1 MIGKRIGNYRVVR
14 QIGRGGMGAVFEAVH
29 EDIGKRVAIKVL
41 HGRFSQDQQVITRF
55 FNEARAL
62 TSIGHPGIVQIFD
75 FGELD
80 GRTRYI
86 AMEYMEGESLSQR
99 LQRTQR
105 LPAGVAMR
113 LCRQVA
119 SALSAAHAQRVV
131 HRDLKPGNIMI
142 VSDPEAAG
150 GERAK
155 VFDFGIAKLLGD
167 GQEGGEERT
176 QHETRADVLMGTP
189 TYMSPEQCRGAGLV
203 DERTDVYALGVV
215 LYQMLSGRPPFLGEG
230 DGDVLAKH
238 IHEAPRPLQE
248 IDPTLPPGLCWLVT
262 RMLAKLPADRP
273 SMAQVVQDL
282 EGLGSKATGAITAVA
297 APVHHAD
304 VSAPTVMYS
313 STSQHQVGERVE
325 VRGTWKRPPAALW
338 VVAVLAVMAPL
349 GVLVKRRLQAPAPV
363 LALPGE
369 QPGGQA
375 AGKGDRSETRPTM
388 QGPVKGERTALVVEP
403 LPGTQRPEPGEPPPA
418 EPGQVPVPVPV
429 KDREDREPADK
440 PARPEKAERPDKDKD
455 KDKDRA
461 ERPAAPPEDRVAQ
474 KPKPAQPAR
483 AEAPEPHPAGADRQ
497 GPGHGPGQAHHG
509 PPDLGH
515 APPVPVP
522 VPERPKNVLAS
533 VVRKDR
539 VGGTMPSLPAVV
551 KSQYRGSGPLTLSY
565 KICVGREGRVSG
577 VTAFSG
583 GSSADESVMSALR
596 TWVYRPQPV
605 PVCFVEAFSFE
616 ID

>member
-99 LQRTQR
+99 LARTPR

-142 VSDPEAAG
+142 VADPEAAG

-167 GQEGGEERT
+167 GRERGEERT
-176 QHETRADVLMGTP
+176 EHETRADVLMGTP

-262 RMLAKLPADRP
+262 RMLAKLPSERP

-282 EGLGSKATGAITAVA
+282 EGLGSKATGAISAVA
-297 APVHHAD
+297 APLHHPD
-304 VSAPTVMYS
+304 VAAPTVMYAS

-325 VRGTWKRPPAALW
+325 RRSTWKRPPAALW
-338 VVAVLAVMAPL
+338 VVAVLAVLAPL
-349 GVLVKRRLQAPAPV
+349 GVLIKRRLATPAPV

-369 QPGGQA
+369 QMGAGQ
-375 AGKGDRSETRPTM
+375 RESRPAM
-388 QGPVKGERTALVVEP
+388 QGPLPGERTALLVEP
-403 LPGTQRPEPGEPPPA
+403 LPGAQRPRPGEGPAPA
-418 EPGQVPVPVPV
+418 EPGPGRIQSQAQDP
-429 KDREDREPADK
+429 DRGQADR
-440 PARPEKAERPDKDKD
+440 PARPDKDKAERPDKDKAERMG
-455 KDKDRA
+455 KDRA
-461 ERPAAPPEDRVAQ
+461 EPPAPPPQEDRERAAQRPRPAP
-474 KPKPAQPAR
+474 PAR
-483 AEAPEPHPAGADRQ
+483 AEAPDLRPAAVERP
-497 GPGHGPGQAHHG
+497 GPAQAHHG

-515 APPVPVP
+515 APPVPA
-522 VPERPKNVLAS
+522 PERPKNVLAA

-551 KSQYRGSGPLTLSY
+551 KSQYRGTGPLTLSY
-565 KICVGREGRVSG
+565 KICVDRDGRVSG

-583 GSSADESVMSALR
+583 GSSADEGIMSALR

-605 PVCFVEAFSFE
+605 PICFVEAFSFV